1 MSRSLHDE
9 CTFMETANTPERWR
23 GEDALSECCHC
34 SYDGAFDVGV
44 KQGRP
49 GNRQGVWVSG
59 MQIFKIRKIF
69 MLSIISH
76 LKHTTQHGANVFV
89 CTMLVGKRCILVHT
103 DTCIDESSTDICTS
117 IRAYLSLYT

>member
-23 GEDALSECCHC
+23 EEDALSECCHC

-49 GNRQGVWVSG
+49 GNRPAVWVSG
-59 MQIFKIRKIF
+59 MQISRLGKY
-69 MLSIISH
+69 LCPIILH

-89 CTMLVGKRCILVHT
+89 CTMLVGKKCILV
-103 DTCIDESSTDICTS
+103 DT
-117 IRAYLSLYT
+117 A